1 VFKKTSDGQARKGV
15 DAMPLIRNSITKF
28 GESLM
33 ISMLATT
40 IVALSL
46 PAPAL
51 SASREAHINPV
62 TLRKLLV
69 LNNDSVLTAL
79 NAVSQAK
86 AQVNI
91 ARGNLL
97 PGISLGGSLGGLAT
111 GSPSFALTSVSFLLP
126 FLLPSNWFALSA
138 SEYQLAASGYA
149 YNLVELN
156 EYASALA
163 IYYTIISDME
173 RLRYYKDQVI
183 ALKTL
188 RDLVDAKTRL
198 GTATTIDLAQ
208 AQGALET
215 YKTYVARVQELI
227 SQETATVRRMLV
239 IPLNYKIVFDSS
251 HPRPS
256 SSEGLAPQKILD
268 RVFPLSNEAHQVRS
282 LLAASREATWT
293 KVFSFL
299 GGASL
304 IMQTSTNVPI
314 AWQMLGG
321 SAQASIGFGYFP
333 TIELSQLNTKAL
345 MLYEKRLRGLMAST
359 IESTVNSIKSTKVQ
373 VESGTF
379 AVNAYQTA
387 YNGLVQS
394 YQLGQVDLL
403 HVLMALQDITSSS
416 VSLASARMDLDNQ
429 RVNLYR
435 VLVAD
440 QFALLPF
447 CRMSGSET
455 SGRAGIFSWFT
466 DLFSIGG
473 STTEFTVDQLCR
485 RSVRRS

>member
-1 VFKKTSDGQARKGV
+1 MALRK
-15 DAMPLIRNSITKF
+15 NSITKP
-28 GESLM
+28 GKSLLFS
-33 ISMLATT
+33 ILAGITVTVSVSMQAK
-40 IVALSL
+40 
-46 PAPAL
+46 AL
-51 SASREAHINPV
+51 SAGREVEINPV

-69 LNNDSVLTAL
+69 LNNNSVLTAL
-79 NAVSQAK
+79 NAVTQAK

-97 PGISLGGSLGGLAT
+97 PGISLGGGIGGLAT
-111 GSPSFALTSVSFLLP
+111 GSPTFALTSVSFLLP

-138 SEYQLAASGYA
+138 NEYQLAASGYA

-163 IYYTIISDME
+163 IYYMIISDMD

-188 RDLVDAKTRL
+188 RDLVEAKTRL
-198 GTATTIDLAQ
+198 GTATAIDLAQ

-215 YKTYVARVQELI
+215 YKTHVARLQELI
-227 SQETATVRRMLV
+227 SQETATVRRMLE
-239 IPLNYKIVFDSS
+239 IPLGYKVVFNRS

-256 SSEGLAPQKILD
+256 SAEGLSPQKILD
-268 RVFPLSNEAHQVRS
+268 RVFPVSNESYQVRS

-304 IMQTSTNVPI
+304 SMQTSTSVPM

-345 MLYEKRLRGLMAST
+345 MLYEKRLRSLMASN
-359 IESTVNSIKSTKVQ
+359 IESTINSIKSTRIQ
-373 VESGTF
+373 VESGAL
-379 AVNAYQTA
+379 AVNAYQSA

-440 QFALLPF
+440 QFALLPM
-447 CRMSGSET
+447 CRLSGSET

-485 RSVRRS
+485 RPVRRS